1 MRPRLI
7 PILLLDRDRRLV
19 KTVGFGERTY
29 IGDPFNVVRLFNEKE
44 VDELVVLDI
53 DATRDGRL
61 PDVGFVAELA
71 SECFMP
77 LAFGGGLDDVGTCEL
92 LSRAGVEKLII
103 GTMAD
108 RPEFIRSLERSLGA
122 QAVTVCV
129 DCSGGADDPAATRS
143 GTHQLD
149 RSALEHAKRAADA
162 GAGEILLQSVPRDG
176 TRNGMDLQA
185 IRKVSAALE
194 VPVVAA
200 GGAGTVAHLAAA
212 LSAGASAAASGST
225 FSFIGRLRAVLV
237 TYPEYGTELPGHA

>member
-7 PILLLDRDRRLV
+7 PILLLDRAKRLV
-19 KTVGFGERTY
+19 KTIGFGERTY

-53 DATRDGRL
+53 DATRDGRP

-77 LAFGGGLDDVGTCEL
+77 LAFGGGLDDIRTCES

-103 GTMAD
+103 GTASD
-108 RPEFIRSLERSLGA
+108 RPGFIRSLERSLGA

-129 DCSGGADDPAATRS
+129 DCSGGAEAPALTHS
-143 GTHQLD
+143 GSRRLD
-149 RSALEHAKRAADA
+149 HSALEHAKRVAGE

-176 TRNGMDLQA
+176 TRAGMDLET
-185 IRKVSAALE
+185 IRTVTSALD
-194 VPVVAA
+194 VPVIAA

-212 LSAGASAAASGST
+212 LAAGASAAASGSS
-225 FSFIGRLRAVLV
+225 FCFIGRLRAVLV
-237 TYPEYGTELPGHA
+237 TYPEYGTELPTIG